1 MRYSYSDWNNKKG
14 TIPVFWNKE
23 HYEDSGW
30 YRHPDK
36 THGFSTQDENY
47 KIYGD
52 NLGVYIPD
60 DDKVDNIFAKAFD
73 FFDLDE
79 LVFSLSM
86 YKPGMILPW
95 HRDNYP
101 TYSKNKGI
109 VEPEGIVRIMVFLED
124 PAPGHQLWIEDKLC
138 AGPAGSWYA
147 WQGRAKHMAANIGE
161 TNRYVLQLTGI
172 LPAVKPSS

>member
-1 MRYSYSDWNNKKG
+1 MKYSYSDWNGKSG
-14 TIPVFWNKE
+14 TIPVFWKPE
-23 HYEDSGW
+23 HYLGAGW

-36 THGFSTQDENY
+36 THGFSTDDENY

-60 DDKVDNIFAKAFD
+60 DDKLDLIYEKAFE
-73 FFDLDE
+73 FFELDE

-101 TYSKNKGI
+101 TYSKNKKI
-109 VEPEGIVRIMVFLED
+109 LDPEKIVRIMVFLRDTE
-124 PAPGHQLWIEDKLC
+124 PGHQLWIEDKMC
-138 AGPAGSWYA
+138 SGPAGSWFA
-147 WQGRAKHMAANIGE
+147 WQGRAMHMAANIGMN
-161 TNRYVLQLTGI
+161 NRYVLQITGI
-172 LPAVKPSS
+172 VPGQI